1 MEKIKI
7 TKIYTTDKD
16 KLGNPL
22 KSKKGFP
29 YTRMS
34 IKCEQFGDQWLSG
47 FQNADNKEWKEGDE
61 VEIIKTENSKDGKI
75 YLNFETPKKDNKVI
89 EMLSELLIKVGKLN
103 ANVEYLKDRLVSPS
117 SVDNTAIDPETGMD
131 LNYNPPF

>member
-1 MEKIKI
+1 MEKVKL

-16 KLGNPL
+16 KQGNPL

-47 FQNADNKEWKEGDE
+47 FQNEGNKGWKEGDE
-61 VEIIKTENSKDGKI
+61 VEITKTENTKDGKT
-75 YLNFETPKKDNKVI
+75 YLNFEVPKKDDKVV
-89 EMLSELLIKVGKLN
+89 EMLSEILIKIGTINAKLDVLYGN
-103 ANVEYLKDRLVSPS
+103 AKGTPK
-117 SVDNTAIDPETGMD
+117 VDPDYPDEDINPEEI
-131 LNYNPPF
+131 PF